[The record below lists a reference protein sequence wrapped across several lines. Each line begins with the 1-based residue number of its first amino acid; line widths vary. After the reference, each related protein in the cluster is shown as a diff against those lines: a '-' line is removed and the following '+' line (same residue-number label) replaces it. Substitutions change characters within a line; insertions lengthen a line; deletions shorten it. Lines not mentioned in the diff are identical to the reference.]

1 MARGKGKG
9 NAGIT
14 NNPVT
19 GTGAN
24 DVLAGSAAIIN
35 GGDGDDQITGSDLVE
50 RINGGDGDD
59 FIFGGGGDDTI
70 FGNDGTDT
78 AVYTGSL
85 QDAVLEAGKG
95 NSYTLTSVAGG
106 TDTLKHIEFIQFD
119 DFTYEVGVNN
129 GVFTRADSAATDED
143 TAITIDALA
152 NDFNFEGDSFSVTSF
167 DSTSAHGASVSLVNG
182 EFAYDSSN
190 TQSIQDLNDGE
201 SITDS
206 FTYTVT
212 DDAGNETT
220 ETVTVDVAGVSDSV
234 ILDFD
239 SGTNYVWSDWGY
251 GMNGAY
257 HQDGFTVTWQTNDW
271 DYYYWYTND
280 ADNPVQDLNWD
291 GDNELGVE
299 AESWYW
305 GGEQLWAT
313 LSKDDGSTFSI
324 QDFDVVNDGGS
335 DYYAYWNSAD
345 SSYSRIVMESY
356 TYNYSTNQWDTYV
369 FGMNQDNGWDSW
381 YSYGVNDDGNWVSGW
396 VDTETFADTYLQDI
410 NYLSIYIE
418 SDEWFYWGNANGIG
432 IDNIEIA

>member
-190 TQSIQDLNDGE
+190 TQSIQD
-201 SITDS
+201 
-206 FTYTVT
+206 
-212 DDAGNETT
+212 
-220 ETVTVDVAGVSDSV
+220 
-234 ILDFD
+234 
-239 SGTNYVWSDWGY
+239 
-251 GMNGAY
+251 
-257 HQDGFTVTWQTNDW
+257 
-271 DYYYWYTND
+271 
-280 ADNPVQDLNWD
+280 
-291 GDNELGVE
+291 
-299 AESWYW
+299 
-305 GGEQLWAT
+305 
-313 LSKDDGSTFSI
+313 
-324 QDFDVVNDGGS
+324 
-335 DYYAYWNSAD
+335 
-345 SSYSRIVMESY
+345 
-356 TYNYSTNQWDTYV
+356 
-369 FGMNQDNGWDSW
+369 
-381 YSYGVNDDGNWVSGW
+381 
-396 VDTETFADTYLQDI
+396 
-410 NYLSIYIE
+410 
-418 SDEWFYWGNANGIG
+418 
-432 IDNIEIA
+432 